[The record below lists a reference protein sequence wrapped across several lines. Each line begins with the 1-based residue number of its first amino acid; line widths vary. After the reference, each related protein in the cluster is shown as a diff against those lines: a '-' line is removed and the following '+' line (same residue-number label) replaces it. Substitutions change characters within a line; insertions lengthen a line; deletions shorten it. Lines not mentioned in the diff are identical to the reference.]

1 MVDLSVLTH
10 DGGGTQYTFLEAIHN
25 GCALILHRRW
35 LENSDL
41 RPYYCDFREGY
52 NCLAVENEKELV
64 ELIKNDPDTTK
75 IVANA
80 NKLMSRHIN
89 VDWSYLLRHN

>member
-1 MVDLSVLTH
+1 
-10 DGGGTQYTFLEAIHN
+10 
-25 GCALILHRRW
+25 
-35 LENSDL
+35 
-41 RPYYCDFREGY
+41 
-52 NCLAVENEKELV
+52 LAVENEKELV

-80 NKLMSRHIN
+80 YKLMSRHIN